1 MNIKQD
7 SISIGFSEL
16 LPLLQAKDNQL
27 YTDICEFL
35 NDNAR
40 FVYECVGYEN
50 GSEIFEDGFAITNTA
65 ITWGN
70 PHPQKQKSETAK
82 KAGFSHHN
90 AWSHIEREYN
100 RIQEDGL
107 SPRRLMY
114 AIKYHSFLEQKGLT
128 GKEMP
133 FFEWFENRHKID
145 GCVETSDKEAA
156 Q

>member
-40 FVYECVGYEN
+40 FVYECVGYEK
-50 GSEIFEDGFAITNTA
+50 GSEIFEDGFAITTTA

-70 PHPQKQKSETAK
+70 PSPQKQKSETAK

-107 SPRRLMY
+107 SPRLSL
-114 AIKYHSFLEQKGLT
+114 IPILT
-128 GKEMP
+128 LP
-133 FFEWFENRHKID
+133 PS
-145 GCVETSDKEAA
+145 T
-156 Q
+156 